1 MMKKIAIFICLISSM
16 TLIGCAGPYS
26 PGFIFSDI
34 NIPACSPD
42 DSSGLQPGSKTGTSE
57 MVNYIGWIA
66 TGDASIQAAAKNG
79 GIIKIKT
86 VDVHYTTILGIVNTT
101 TTTVTGE

>member
-1 MMKKIAIFICLISSM
+1 MKKIGYAILLISM
-16 TLIGCAGPYS
+16 VMFLGCAGPYTH
-26 PGFIFSDI
+26 GFVFSDMKK
-34 NIPACSPD
+34 PACSPD
-42 DSSGLQPGSKTGTSE
+42 DASGLQVGSKTGTSQ

-79 GIIKIKT
+79 GIKTVKT
-86 VDVHYTTILGIVNTT
+86 VDTHFTTVLGIVNTT